1 MGVTLRSVW
10 KTYKRATVLQNVDL
24 DLPTGKLVALLGPSG
39 SGKTTLLRILA
50 GLEVP
55 DRGTVLF
62 DGEDVT
68 RRPPRVRRA
77 GVVFQQYALFGHM
90 TVFDNIAFG
99 LRVLPRKVRP
109 LAWEIDTKV
118 RDLLHKVRLNGFESR
133 YPSQLSGGQQQR
145 VALARAL
152 AVDPRILLLDEPFA
166 ALDAQVRL
174 ELRRWL
180 RDFQRELGITTV
192 FVTHDQEE
200 AMDIADLIVV
210 VNQGK
215 IEQVGSPSEIY
226 ERPANAFVFEFIGRS
241 NVLPLDSR
249 EGEWALDHLFPA
261 IRDWISSADPMCAY
275 IRPHDIE
282 VHRRRDRGAAVKAVV
297 ERVHPHGAL
306 VRLVTRT
313 AAGEQRWEAEISR
326 DRYEALKVKT
336 GDTVYLEFRS
346 VTVFSPHRE
355 VVHSWTLDP
364 VREELQQPQRG

>member
-1 MGVTLRSVW
+1 MGVTLRSVC
-10 KTYKRATVLQNVDL
+10 KSYKRTHVLQDVDL

-62 DGEDVT
+62 DGDDVT

-77 GVVFQQYALFGHM
+77 GMVFQHYALFGHM
-90 TVFDNIAFG
+90 TVFENIAFG

-109 LAWEIDTKV
+109 LSWEIDTKV
-118 RDLLHKVRLNGFESR
+118 RALMHKVRLDGLESR
-133 YPSQLSGGQQQR
+133 YPAQLSGGQQQR

-166 ALDAQVRL
+166 ALDAKVRI

-200 AMDIADLIVV
+200 AMDIADLVAV
-210 VNQGK
+210 VNQGR

-249 EGEWALDHLFPA
+249 EGKWALELISPVPSKLA
-261 IRDWISSADPMCAY
+261 SSADPLRAY
-275 IRPHDIE
+275 VRPHDID
-282 VHRRRDRGAAVKAVV
+282 VHLRRDRSTAVKAVV
-297 ERVHPHGAL
+297 ERVRPQGAL
-306 VRLVTRT
+306 VRLVTRAT
-313 AAGEQRWEAEISR
+313 GGEHRFEAEISR
-326 DRYEALKVKT
+326 ERYEDLKVET
-336 GDTVYLEFRS
+336 GDIVYLEFRS
-346 VTVFSPHRE
+346 VTVFSPHRQ
-355 VVHSWTLDP
+355 VVHSRTLEP
-364 VREELQQPQRG
+364 VREKLQQPTGG

>member
-10 KTYKRATVLQNVDL
+10 KTYKRTAVLQDVDL

-55 DRGTVLF
+55 DHGAVLF

-68 RRPPRVRRA
+68 RRPPGVRRA
-77 GVVFQQYALFGHM
+77 GMVFQHYALFGHM
-90 TVFDNIAFG
+90 TVFDNVAFG
-99 LRVLPRKVRP
+99 LRVLPLKNRP
-109 LAWEIDTKV
+109 LPWEIDTKV
-118 RDLLHKVRLNGFESR
+118 RELIHRVRLDALESR

-166 ALDAQVRL
+166 ALDAKVRV

-180 RDFQRELGITTV
+180 REFQRELGITTV

-200 AMDIADLIVV
+200 ATDIADLVVV
-210 VNQGK
+210 VNQGR

-226 ERPANAFVFEFIGRS
+226 ERPASAFVFEFIGRS
-241 NVLPLDSR
+241 NVLPLNAR
-249 EGEWALDHLFPA
+249 EGKWAHDLLSRVLPDSV
-261 IRDWISSADPMCAY
+261 SSSETVRAY
-275 IRPHDIE
+275 VRPHEID
-282 VHRRRDRGAAVKAVV
+282 VHRLRDRGTAVKAVV
-297 ERVHPHGAL
+297 ERVHPHGAV
-306 VRLVTRT
+306 VRLVARE
-313 AAGEQRWEAEISR
+313 AGGEHRWEAEISR
-326 DRYEALKVKT
+326 DRYEALKVNI

-346 VTVFSPHRE
+346 VTIFTPHRK

-364 VREELQQPQRG
+364 VREEFQQPQRG